1 MIDFS
6 NVKSIFIPE
15 GEVSV
20 IARGSEVLWRKQ
32 RYKRELAYLESTD
45 TQWIDTGYIPNG
57 QTAVE
62 MVVSGISKDS
72 FALSASGTWF
82 AGARAGYMNKAFGFY
97 YNPTEKK
104 MYYAFGNVMQSGSYT
119 SLYGETR
126 KIHASAS
133 GLYIDDTKVVSANE
147 GNFVSP
153 VSLSLFGLNNNGSV
167 ISFTKFRLHS
177 CKLWDNGTLVRDFIP
192 VLDMDDVQCMFDK
205 VSGRCF
211 YNQGAGTFL
220 YGEISTERLP
230 AEYQEVAY
238 LEGTGTQYIDTGVT
252 INTSTDEVEFVFQNT
267 ESVIYKWF
275 FGEHDN
281 NARFGL
287 GSGDGVNKRNVAY
300 GSNTYK
306 VTDAQLYNSQHSFS
320 ANANGIY
327 LDDSKIA
334 GFVSFASSSTLYLFN
349 LNLNSGNYA
358 AAAKVWSYRHTRNGV
373 SIRDLVPCYRKSD
386 SKPGMF
392 DLVTNEFFTN
402 AGTGEFLYGIEGEL

>member
-1 MIDFS
+1 MIDFA

-32 RYKRELAYLESTD
+32 RYKRELAYLESTG

-57 QTAVE
+57 QTALE
-62 MVVSGISKDS
+62 MSVSGISQNS
-72 FALSASGTWF
+72 FSIQSGTWF
-82 AGARAGYMNKAFGFY
+82 VGARNAYLSNAFGFY
-97 YNPTEKK
+97 YNPSNQT
-104 MYYAFGNVMQSGSYT
+104 MYYAFGNSMPNGIYS
-119 SLYGETR
+119 SLYDGLK
-126 KIHASAS
+126 KIHADNS
-133 GLYIDDTKVVSANE
+133 GLYIDDEKLISASAA
-147 GNFVSP
+147 NFTAP
-153 VSLSLFGLNNNGSV
+153 VSLSLFGLNNKGTT
-167 ISFTKFRLHS
+167 ISHTSYKMHYS
-177 CKLWDNGTLVRDFIP
+177 KLWDNGTLVRDFIP
-192 VLDMDDVQCMFDK
+192 VLDMDDVPCLFDK
-205 VSGRCF
+205 VSGQCF
-211 YNQGAGTFL
+211 YNQGSGTFL

-320 ANANGIY
+320 ANANGVY
-327 LDDSKIA
+327 LDGSKIA

-349 LNLNSGNYA
+349 LNLSGGNYA

-392 DLVTNEFFTN
+392 DLVTNEFFIN
-402 AGTGEFLYGIEGEL
+402 AGTGEFLYGIEGES